1 MTNTALA
8 PTAVPPPAHPWQ
20 LPSQPSIREVVTDR
34 VRRAILEQE
43 IRPGTRVR
51 QTQLADALGVSRM
64 PVRDAIQ
71 DLVAEG
77 LLHALPA
84 GGVQV
89 PDFEIEDVLDAL
101 VLRGPLETEAVR
113 TVMGRAPASSE
124 LLDLLSAGTGLGFH
138 RSLCDLAG
146 NRFLTSALVPIWTQV
161 ERAAF
166 VLTQPSVCRPGSGD
180 HETIALALVRKDLTT
195 ATRALVGHLAAA
207 CDEVADEWSRT
218 ALASKAS

>member
-1 MTNTALA
+1 MTNAALA
-8 PTAVPPPAHPWQ
+8 PTPVTPPADAWH
-20 LPSQPSIREVVTDR
+20 LPSPPSIREVVTDR

-89 PDFEIEDVLDAL
+89 PDFEIDDVLDAL
-101 VLRGPLETEAVR
+101 TLRGPLETEVLRAVVAR
-113 TVMGRAPASSE
+113 PAASSH
-124 LLDLLSAGTGLGFH
+124 LVDLLGADTGLGFH

-180 HETIALALVRKDLTT
+180 HESIARALVRKDLTT
-195 ATRALVGHLAAA
+195 ATRALVGHLAAV
-207 CDEVADEWSRT
+207 CDEVADEWNQT
-218 ALASKAS
+218 ALASRAS